1 MKRIMCMCAVLLY
14 ALGAVSQANAP
25 KLPDAVVARFW
36 KANAQMQSA
45 QQQLQNAKVQMDAVV
60 KEMQE
65 ACGAQHQP
73 SMSPTGD
80 PECVAKPKAVAPNA
94 GK

>member
-14 ALGAVSQANAP
+14 ALGAISQAKAP
-25 KLPDAVVARFW
+25 KLPDAVVAKFW
-36 KANAQMQSA
+36 KASAQVQSAQTQLLSAQAQMQ
-45 QQQLQNAKVQMDAVV
+45 AVV

-65 ACGAQHQP
+65 ACGAEHQP

-80 PECVAKPKAVAPNA
+80 PECVAKPKAVTPNA
-94 GK
+94 SK